1 MKKWLK
7 ENWKVIAPFLI
18 VVITDLFPLFYNDK
32 TFMSQLGINDN
43 LAFAI
48 RTIGA
53 FMAMYFGKVNIL
65 KMVGGRK
72 KRKKKPKGLPQYPN
86 MEYTFE
92 GNDFTMESVVTYT
105 SDVVVEYPISVV
117 SVFNSPNGQSVT
129 FNEPIQYNDFETL
142 YFEVEV
148 D

>member
-1 MKKWLK
+1 
-7 ENWKVIAPFLI
+7 
-18 VVITDLFPLFYNDK
+18 
-32 TFMSQLGINDN
+32 
-43 LAFAI
+43 
-48 RTIGA
+48 
-53 FMAMYFGKVNIL
+53 
-65 KMVGGRK
+65 
-72 KRKKKPKGLPQYPN
+72 
-86 MEYTFE
+86 
-92 GNDFTMESVVTYT
+92 MESVVTYT